1 VVVIKPVIENTKLTI
16 RGNNVIKVV
25 YPRNEKRLYS
35 KNQIGSLVKKFQEN
49 VKTRK
54 GKQVKMMVSIDIP
67 KLGFRSGKSF
77 TKTDDIELQDDYDWE
92 KVGQFVIYFYQED
105 K

>member
-1 VVVIKPVIENTKLTI
+1 MVVIKPVIENTKFTI
-16 RGNNVIKVV
+16 RGNKVVKVV
-25 YPRNEKRLYS
+25 YPRNEKKLYT
-35 KNQIGSLVKKFQEN
+35 KNQIGTLVQKFQEN

-77 TKTDDIELQDDYDWE
+77 TKTEDIEFPDSYDWE
-92 KVGQFVIYFYQED
+92 RVPQWVIYFYQED